1 MQHLES
7 QIQVQICKLLQL
19 HKIYFHSCPNELAG
33 GGKGAKIRMG
43 QFISMGLRPGVA
55 DLVVFWPSGIGY
67 VEVKT
72 PTGRQSDNQ
81 KRFQE
86 RCESYGVP
94 YDLVRSVEDVER
106 LIRKY
111 SCT

>member
-1 MQHLES
+1 MKHLES
-7 QIQVQICKLLQL
+7 QIQANICKLLQL
-19 HKIYFHSCPNELAG
+19 HHIFHHSIPNELAG

-43 QFISMGLRPGVA
+43 QFISMGLKPGTA
-55 DLVVFWPSGIGY
+55 DLCVWWPSGIGY

-86 RCESYGVP
+86 RCKEYGVP

-106 LIRKY
+106 LIRRY

>member
-1 MQHLES
+1 MRHLES
-7 QIQVQICKLLQL
+7 QIQANICKLLQL
-19 HKIYFHSCPNELAG
+19 HHIYFHSVPNELAG

-72 PTGRQSDNQ
+72 PTGRQSEHQ

-94 YDLVRSVEDVER
+94 YDLVRSVEDVQQ
-106 LIRKY
+106 LIALHR
-111 SCT
+111 